1 MYRKI
6 NSDDYTKKIM
16 KADFLA
22 YRFPGKEK
30 VKQIGELHEVS
41 LTDVIEGFIFSD
53 FTAQRFYKFD
63 VHHECL
69 DIPTDFY
76 SHESKP
82 YVYTTREYLL
92 QAHSF
97 LNGIAQ
103 FQLDKAVFSRV
114 KSHSFPLS
122 KAYQLFENLCES
134 YPKALVYL
142 VSSSKIGTWIAATP
156 EILLEAHKSFVF
168 TMSLAGTKKTS
179 QNNQPWGEKEKIEQ
193 QLVTDFIENQL
204 KKVGAEQI
212 ELNGPYDYQAG
223 PVIHIR
229 TDLSAFL
236 PSKKLIELMKVLHP
250 TPAVSGVPRD
260 AALNLISSVEA
271 HDRFLYTGIVGLL
284 GKTDATLYVNLRCAQ
299 LQTDTAYL
307 YLGGGFTPQ
316 SIPELELDETENK
329 SKTLISCM
337 YSVNK

>member
-1 MYRKI
+1 MVG
-6 NSDDYTKKIM
+6 S
-16 KADFLA
+16 DFLA
-22 YRFPGKEK
+22 YRFPGKEI
-30 VKQIGELHEVS
+30 VKNRGRIQEVF
-41 LTDVIEGFIFSD
+41 LTEDIDGFIFSD
-53 FTAQRFYKFD
+53 FAAHNFYKFQ
-63 VHHECL
+63 VTEEEGS
-69 DIPTDFY
+69 IPAEFHSY
-76 SHESKP
+76 PFKP

-114 KSHSFPLS
+114 KPYSFPSS
-122 KAYQLFENLCES
+122 KGYDLFLKLCET

-142 VSSSKIGTWIAATP
+142 VSSDKLGTWIAATP
-156 EILLEAHKSFVF
+156 EILLEAHQSFVF
-168 TMSLAGTKKTS
+168 TMSLAGTKKAS
-179 QNNQPWGEKEKIEQ
+179 QSEEPWGEKEKVEQ

-204 KKVGAEQI
+204 KKAGAEQI
-212 ELNGPYDYQAG
+212 ELVGPYDYQAG
-223 PVIHIR
+223 PVTHLR
-229 TDLSAFL
+229 TDLSAFM
-236 PSKKLIELMKVLHP
+236 PSGKIVDFVKVLHP

-271 HDRFLYTGIVGLL
+271 HDRFLYTGIVGKIS
-284 GKTDATLYVNLRCAQ
+284 KTDATLYVNLRCAQ

-307 YLGGGFTPQ
+307 YLGGGYTPQ

-337 YSVNK
+337 FSVNK

>member
-1 MYRKI
+1 MQP
-6 NSDDYTKKIM
+6 
-16 KADFLA
+16 DFLT
-22 YRFPGKEK
+22 YRFPGKEI
-30 VKQIGELHEVS
+30 VQQIGEIEEVV
-41 LTDVIEGFIFSD
+41 LTDELEGFIFSD
-53 FTAQRFYKFD
+53 FTAQHFYKFNSTQ
-63 VHHECL
+63 ENL
-69 DIPTDFY
+69 SIPTGF
-76 SHESKP
+76 HIHGIKP

-103 FQLDKAVFSRV
+103 FQLDKAVFSRI
-114 KSHSFPLS
+114 KPYPFPID
-122 KAYQLFENLCES
+122 KAHNLFKKLCET

-142 VSSSKIGTWIAATP
+142 VSSRKLGTWIAATP

-168 TMSLAGTKKTS
+168 TISLAGTKKAS
-179 QNNQPWGEKEKIEQ
+179 QNTEPWGDKEKNEQ
-193 QLVTDFIENQL
+193 QLVTDFIESQL
-204 KKVGAEQI
+204 QKVGAEQI

-223 PVIHIR
+223 PVTHLR
-229 TDLSAFL
+229 TDLSAYL
-236 PSKKLIELMKVLHP
+236 SSGKLTEIIKALHP
-250 TPAVSGVPRD
+250 TPAVSGVPRV

-299 LQTDTAYL
+299 LQNDTAYL
-307 YLGGGFTPQ
+307 YLGGGYTLQ

-337 YSVNK
+337 YSVNI

>member
-1 MYRKI
+1 MQ
-6 NSDDYTKKIM
+6 S
-16 KADFLA
+16 DFLA
-22 YRFPGKEK
+22 YRFPGKST
-30 VKQIGELHEVS
+30 VKQTGMIYEVILSEEL
-41 LTDVIEGFIFSD
+41 EGFIFSD
-53 FTAQRFYKFD
+53 FAAHHFYKFEVLHD
-63 VHHECL
+63 CEN
-69 DIPTDFY
+69 IPSDFFSY
-76 SHESKP
+76 EFQP
-82 YVYTTREYLL
+82 YVYSTREYLL

-114 KSHSFPLS
+114 KSYSFPLD
-122 KAYQLFENLCES
+122 KAFQLFEKLCET

-168 TMSLAGTKKTS
+168 TMSLAGTKKAS
-179 QNNQPWGEKEKIEQ
+179 QNTDPWGDKEKNEQ
-193 QLVTDFIENQL
+193 QLVTEFIENQL
-204 KKVGAEQI
+204 QKVGAEQI

-223 PVIHIR
+223 PVTHLR
-229 TDLSAFL
+229 TDLSAYFA
-236 PSKKLIELMKVLHP
+236 SGKLTEIIKALHP

-260 AALNLISSVEA
+260 KALNLISSVEA

-284 GKTDATLYVNLRCAQ
+284 SKTDATLYVNLRCAQ
-299 LQTDTAYL
+299 LQTNTAYL

-337 YSVNK
+337 YSVNQ

>member
-1 MYRKI
+1 
-6 NSDDYTKKIM
+6 M
-16 KADFLA
+16 KTDFLA

-30 VKQIGELHEVS
+30 VKQTGKLQEVVLSEEL
-41 LTDVIEGFIFSD
+41 EGFIFSD
-53 FTAQRFYKFD
+53 FAAHQFYKFD
-63 VHHECL
+63 VQQVYEV
-69 DIPTDFY
+69 IPEDFY
-76 SHESKP
+76 SYEFKP

-103 FQLDKAVFSRV
+103 FQLEKAVFSRV
-114 KSHSFPLS
+114 KSYSFPLE
-122 KAYQLFENLCES
+122 KAFYLFENLCET

-179 QNNQPWGEKEKIEQ
+179 QSEEPWGEKEKIEQ
-193 QLVTDFIENQL
+193 QLVTEFIENQL
-204 KKVGAEQI
+204 QKVGAEQI

-223 PVIHIR
+223 PVTHIR

-236 PSKKLIELMKVLHP
+236 PSGKLTDIIKALHP

-260 AALNLISSVEA
+260 AALNLITSVEA
-271 HDRFLYTGIVGLL
+271 HERFLYTGIVGLIS
-284 GKTDATLYVNLRCAQ
+284 KSDATLYVNLRCAQ

-307 YLGGGFTPQ
+307 YLGGGYTPQ

-337 YSVNK
+337 YSVNRD